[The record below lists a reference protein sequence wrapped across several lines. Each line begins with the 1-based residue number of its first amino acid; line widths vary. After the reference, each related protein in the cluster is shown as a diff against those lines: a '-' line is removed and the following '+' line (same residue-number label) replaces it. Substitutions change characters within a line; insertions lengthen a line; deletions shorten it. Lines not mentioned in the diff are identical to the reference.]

1 MYQVWIWLYVQKYN
15 KAIRQAFPLHSSL
28 ISSLVKINSGNSMN
42 IALGKG
48 CEKELQVQMK
58 KVGNHFEE
66 FHTSKNLAGFAGQKI
81 NIF

>member
-1 MYQVWIWLYVQKYN
+1 
-15 KAIRQAFPLHSSL
+15 
-28 ISSLVKINSGNSMN
+28 MN

-58 KVGNHFEE
+58 KVGNHFED

-81 NIF
+81 NIFTGGINTFQSTLF